1 MDRQTRTVRSRA
13 CRLIRYMA
21 ILFLTVLLVW
31 FAGLI
36 WFVAQVPSGGKT
48 VLEKTN
54 AIVVLTGGTGRLDTG
69 LQLLEE
75 GLAQQLFVSGVA
87 RNVDVST
94 LLRVAQRKPDELACC
109 ISVGY
114 QADDTAGNARETA
127 IWVSAKGFKSI
138 RLVTASY
145 HMPRSLVE
153 FRRAL
158 PDLTILPHPVYPPQF
173 KRDQWW
179 LWPGTAALLSSEFN
193 KYVLAR
199 LGVSGDG
206 LLSWGKRP

>member
-1 MDRQTRTVRSRA
+1 MRGWRVVRYA
-13 CRLIRYMA
+13 A
-21 ILFLTVLLVW
+21 GLFLLLLIAW
-31 FAGLI
+31 SAGLI
-36 WFVAQVPSGGKT
+36 WFAAQVPSGGTSALKKT
-48 VLEKTN
+48 D

-69 LQLLEE
+69 LQLLED

-114 QADDTAGNARETA
+114 QADDTAGNAKETA
-127 IWVSAKGFKSI
+127 IWVGAKGIKSI

-173 KRDQWW
+173 KRSRWW

-193 KYVLAR
+193 KYVIAR
-199 LGVSGDG
+199 LGFSGDSF
-206 LLSWGKRP
+206 LNWGKRP

>member
-1 MDRQTRTVRSRA
+1 
-13 CRLIRYMA
+13 MA
-21 ILFLTVLLVW
+21 ILFLTVMLVW

-48 VLEKTN
+48 VLEKTD

-127 IWVSAKGFKSI
+127 IWVGAKGFKSI

>member
-1 MDRQTRTVRSRA
+1 MRA
-13 CRLIRYMA
+13 IRRVVISA
-21 ILFLTVLLVW
+21 LLVLPLLCGV
-31 FAGLI
+31 GLVRFI
-36 WFVAQVPSGGKT
+36 ADLPAT
-48 VLEKTN
+48 VSEPDVQTD
-54 AIVVLTGGTGRLDTG
+54 AIVVLTGGSGRLV
-69 LQLLEE
+69 E
-75 GLAQQLFVSGVA
+75 GLALLESGFGSKLFVSGVY
-87 RNVDVST
+87 RGVDVEE
-94 LLRVAQRKPDELACC
+94 LLRVARADGGSDNAARIALGHE
-109 ISVGY
+109 
-114 QADDTAGNARETA
+114 ADDTRGNAQETA
-127 IWVSAKGFKSI
+127 AWMAQEGYGSL
-138 RLVTASY
+138 RLVTAAY

>member
-1 MDRQTRTVRSRA
+1 M
-13 CRLIRYMA
+13 LILVVV
-21 ILFLTVLLVW
+21 IFWTTGLVW
-31 FAGLI
+31 FA
-36 WFVAQVPSGGKT
+36 AQVPSEGTPAESKT
-48 VLEKTN
+48 D
-54 AIVVLTGGTGRLDTG
+54 AIVVLTGGTGRLNTG
-69 LQLLEE
+69 LQLLES
-75 GLAQQLFVSGVA
+75 GLAKQLFVSGVA

-127 IWVSAKGFKSI
+127 VWVISKKIKSI

-158 PDLTILPHPVYPPQF
+158 PNLVILPHPVYPPRF
-173 KRDQWW
+173 KHNRWW
-179 LWPGTAALLSSEFN
+179 LWPGTATLLSSEFN

-199 LGVSGDG
+199 LGLSGERI
-206 LLSWGKRP
+206 LSLGRQP

>member
-1 MDRQTRTVRSRA
+1 M
-13 CRLIRYMA
+13 
-21 ILFLTVLLVW
+21 
-31 FAGLI
+31 
-36 WFVAQVPSGGKT
+36 
-48 VLEKTN
+48 
-54 AIVVLTGGTGRLDTG
+54 VLTGGTGRLDTG

-127 IWVSAKGFKSI
+127 IWVGAKGFKSI

>member
-1 MDRQTRTVRSRA
+1 MVRYGA
-13 CRLIRYMA
+13 G
-21 ILFLTVLLVW
+21 LFLILLVLW
-31 FAGLI
+31 IAGLI
-36 WFVAQVPSGGKT
+36 WFAAQVPSSGITTLRKT
-48 VLEKTN
+48 D

-69 LQLLEE
+69 LQLLED

-87 RNVDVST
+87 RNVDVSA

-127 IWVSAKGFKSI
+127 VWVGTKGIKSI

-158 PDLTILPHPVYPPQF
+158 PDLTILAHPVYPPQF
-173 KRDQWW
+173 KRDRWW

-199 LGVSGDG
+199 LGFSGDG
-206 LLSWGKRP
+206 FLSWGKRP